1 MKKVYG
7 VWAVRSAASVFGA
20 AQAWC
25 KSDGRPLEF
34 DTLREAEAYAK
45 ECNENISTSNVHYYA
60 KEKEP
65 EPNAAKTTSK
75 QPDLSALSHAES
87 TPRNDAAE
95 KQNEITGRQMIAEQ
109 DAVEITGMSGGH
121 IMGNLYAQ
129 DYRAV
134 TKHLE
139 QTAQNAVSVLIRFEG
154 QKEAM
159 RFSYMDYQADR
170 LSIHAKFGKAETF
183 RLEPEDPLRFKDIL
197 QSEKA
202 SRQKFITGDFE
213 KHMNEI
219 TAGEKH
225 SLSGYLKQTAS
236 IAHTA
241 SSKSKAKEQPER

>member
-1 MKKVYG
+1 MERNTKHYQSDFELDVG
-7 VWAVRSAASVFGA
+7 TFQQI
-20 AQAWC
+20 AQTPVPNKPVLYWMSRPSGTWC
-25 KSDGRPLEF
+25 FQERDLFIRDSQAFHTWQYYKDSR
-34 DTLREAEAYAK
+34 DT
-45 ECNENISTSNVHYYA
+45 I
-60 KEKEP
+60 
-65 EPNAAKTTSK
+65 
-75 QPDLSALSHAES
+75 LSY
-87 TPRNDAAE
+87 
-95 KQNEITGRQMIAEQ
+95 
-109 DAVEITGMSGGH
+109 AVEITGMSGGH